1 MLIACLP
8 EIGRQFTGPAV
19 PALFETCVLAAD
31 VMHRPKRQTLKAA
44 DVHVTFGGIHALGG
58 VDLTLTRGRITGLIG
73 PNGAGK
79 TTMVNVL
86 SGFQRPTQ
94 GSISLDGQDI
104 SALTARKIA
113 QAGIARSFQAAR
125 LFRDLTVLQNLTVAG
140 IGSGLSMRAAAAQA
154 RDILDWIGFAG
165 NAEWRCDLLSYGDE
179 RRISI
184 ARALALQPSFVL
196 LDEPASGMNEAECDA
211 LMTVIA
217 GIPSQFDCGVMLIEH
232 NMKVIMG
239 VCERI
244 HVLDGGRSLAEG
256 SPGEVQKDPVV
267 RRAYLGEKASDKTLA
282 I

>member
-1 MLIACLP
+1 MLS
-8 EIGRQFTGPAV
+8 Q
-19 PALFETCVLAAD
+19 
-31 VMHRPKRQTLKAA
+31 KRQTLKATN
-44 DVHVTFGGIHALGG
+44 VHVTFGGIRALNG
-58 VDLTLTRGRITGLIG
+58 VNLTLTRGRIMGFIG

-94 GSISLDGQDI
+94 GAITLDDIDI
-104 SALTARKIA
+104 SSLKARKIA
-113 QAGIARSFQAAR
+113 QAGIGRSFQAAR

-140 IGSGLSMRAAAAQA
+140 VGSGLAMRTAAAQA
-154 RDILDWIGFAG
+154 HDILEWIGFEGDVAR
-165 NAEWRCDLLSYGDE
+165 RCDSLSYGDE

-184 ARALALQPSFVL
+184 ARALALQPSFLL
-196 LDEPASGMNEAECDA
+196 LDEPASGMNDAECDA
-211 LMTVIA
+211 LMAVIA
-217 GIPSQFDCGVMLIEH
+217 GIPARFDCGVLLIEH

-256 SPGEVQKDPVV
+256 SPDEVQKDPVV
-267 RRAYLGEKASDKTLA
+267 RRAYLGEKKAADKTLA